1 MSTLLLKLAGVLQ
14 SWGVESKFETR
25 RTLGF
30 PTKSGVVGLLASAL
44 GYSREEPLDRLSA
57 LRFGIRVERE
67 GELLRDYHIARGKK
81 DKDVYIT
88 ERFYLADAVFL
99 AGFESK
105 DTAFINELAD
115 AVRTPAY
122 PLYLGRRSCVPSMP
136 LLLGIRE
143 MPLLETL
150 QNEPLQLS
158 EHRNYNFRDS
168 DNRLHII
175 TDSEEPDPSSGFND
189 FPISFSRKHRK
200 FGFRSIKEYGYSDE
214 MR

>member
-30 PTKSGVVGLLASAL
+30 PTKSGVIGLLASAL
-44 GYSREEPLDRLSA
+44 GYSREEPLDRLNA

-88 ERFYLADAVFL
+88 ERFYLSDAVFL
-99 AGFESK
+99 AGFESA

-122 PLYLGRRSCVPSMP
+122 PLYLGRRSCVPAMP

-143 MPLLETL
+143 TPLLETL
-150 QNEPLQLS
+150 QNEPLS
-158 EHRNYNFRDS
+158 EHRRYDFK
-168 DNRLHII
+168 LQI
-175 TDSEEPDPSSGFND
+175 TDC
-189 FPISFSRKHRK
+189 I
-200 FGFRSIKEYGYSDE
+200 
-214 MR
+214 